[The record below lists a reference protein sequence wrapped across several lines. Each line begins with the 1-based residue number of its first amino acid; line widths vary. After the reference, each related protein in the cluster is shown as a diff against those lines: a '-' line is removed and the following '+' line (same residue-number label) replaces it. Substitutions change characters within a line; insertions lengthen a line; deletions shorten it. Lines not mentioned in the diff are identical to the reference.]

1 MTKEKEQEE
10 DKVHLHMIISY
21 WTKYMNYI
29 YDLRLKICFYWF
41 YLKKKSVQSLN
52 DKITILYVNSLKKNT
67 DSF

>member
-52 DKITILYVNSLKKNT
+52 DKITILYVNS
-67 DSF
+67 F

>member
-41 YLKKKSVQSLN
+41 YLKKKISSV
-52 DKITILYVNSLKKNT
+52 VEW
-67 DSF
+67 